1 MTPGK
6 KQWKKVIRQQ
16 DMRIIL
22 QLTSKE
28 FTEKVKDATAQKNL
42 EVLEKITVF
51 PVYIKYL

>member
-1 MTPGK
+1 MVETPT
-6 KQWKKVIRQQ
+6 VC
-16 DMRIIL
+16 MRIIL

-51 PVYIKYL
+51 PAYIKYL